1 MERSLSTGLPT
12 LTPTHRQGIS
22 RLLATLQLWGR
33 NIRSRRQLAKLD
45 ARLLSYA
52 GISESDRLAE
62 LDKPFWR

>member
-1 MERSLSTGLPT
+1 MERSLSTNLHTFNPAYRHGV
-12 LTPTHRQGIS
+12 S

-45 ARLLSYA
+45 AQLLSDA
-52 GISESDRLAE
+52 GISECDRLAE

>member
-1 MERSLSTGLPT
+1 MERSLSTALPN
-12 LTPTHRQGIS
+12 LNHAHRHGFH

-45 ARLLSYA
+45 ARLLSDA
-52 GISESDRLAE
+52 GISESARLAE

>member
-1 MERSLSTGLPT
+1 MERSLSSSLPI
-12 LTPTHRQGIS
+12 LTPAHRHGVS
-22 RLLATLQLWGR
+22 RLLTTLQLWGR

-45 ARLLSYA
+45 ARLLSDA

>member
-22 RLLATLQLWGR
+22 HLLATLQLWGR

-45 ARLLSYA
+45 AYLLSDA
-52 GISESDRLAE
+52 GITESDRLAE
-62 LDKPFWR
+62 ISKPFWR